1 MCCFNEDMAND
12 VSCIIF
18 RHLFFSLTFLLMRIT
33 FTQQIKLDLLNI
45 RMCDITPGSSDIYY
59 WKFLFFILLTIVFS
73 LRSYLFDFE
82 TVYASDFTIISCS
95 TSLINIFNFFVDL
108 WTRPAIRL
116 VLDILIFFQYK
127 RILFLKQ
134 FI

>member
-1 MCCFNEDMAND
+1 MCVVLMKIWRTISH
-12 VSCIIF
+12 VSYCGIF
-18 RHLFFSLTFLLMRIT
+18 FLLLMRIT
-33 FTQQIKLDLLNI
+33 FMQQIKLDLLNI
-45 RMCDITPGSSDIYY
+45 RMCDITLGSSEYY
-59 WKFLFFILLTIVFS
+59 WQFLFFILLVIVFS

-116 VLDILIFFQYK
+116 VLDILIFFNEK
-127 RILFLKQ
+127 RFYISNLSKLR
-134 FI
+134 